1 MFNQA
6 VRSRD
11 NGRSLKR
18 KVNAAFKTLKANAQ
32 PRTVDLMENA
42 SLTATTQFVG
52 KLN

>member
-18 KVNAAFKTLKANAQ
+18 KVNAACKTLKAKE
-32 PRTVDLMENA
+32 PVKDTDGVWIVKFEFPSILSM
-42 SLTATTQFVG
+42 
-52 KLN
+52 KK